1 MYSSLDDIYI
11 YIAFQKSTGF
21 RSGRGRWKC
30 AVYRIIRNGGGL
42 ILERRGWERER
53 GRWRGRGRGNRGR
66 GNLWEKEGVRVGLK
80 GRREVCEEWVGD

>member
-1 MYSSLDDIYI
+1 MIYI
-11 YIAFQKSTGF
+11 YIYSVSENYWVSERK
-21 RSGRGRWKC
+21 GRWKC
-30 AVYRIIRNGGGL
+30 AVCRIIRNGGGL
-42 ILERRGWERER
+42 ILERRGWGRER